1 MTIKFKTFAVNHL
14 DNLNQAQK
22 EALTHEI
29 EQATIVSQ
37 VNNIYNKA
45 KALNNDM
52 KNLKIS
58 LLNKIM

>member
-1 MTIKFKTFAVNHL
+1 MTIKIQNFAVNHL